1 MSNYRKQKNIT
12 ITEEQADYIKSHN
25 GIMSISQLS
34 KMLGL
39 PPNKVQ
45 KNRELLG
52 LVKKQAPIIPLY
64 SDSLFNVDEFQ
75 KKFYN
80 Y

>member
-1 MSNYRKQKNIT
+1 MPQYRKQKNLT
-12 ITEEQADYIKSHN
+12 ITEEQADYIKSNN

-52 LVKKQAPIIPLY
+52 LVKPHEGIVVEMNQY
-64 SDSLFNVDEFQ
+64 FDVD
-75 KKFYN
+75 KFARY
-80 Y
+80 YRY